1 MPEPMDK
8 PAMSAA
14 AMPPTEFAVVS
25 HKQFLM
31 IHDDFVIGRYPTRPE
46 AELAKRKMENL
57 GRWGVTYSVEERVKG
72 G

>member
-1 MPEPMDK
+1 
-8 PAMSAA
+8 
-14 AMPPTEFAVVS
+14 
-25 HKQFLM
+25 M